1 MLSLNGWLNGGT
13 AALVVIFSGVFSI
26 IVLIKSIREKSTIL
40 TFAALMGLFAGLL
53 WLGPAT
59 DFFTIL
65 VTQSNLDNSSGL
77 YGILSYTWVFPAS
90 FCAVYLGSELM
101 MLEHKN
107 LFLGVIAI
115 IGIIFEFFLFN
126 FTMNVFVFHPPET
139 AGQNLIDSNFV
150 YGSISFILIAVFL
163 AFVFFLCGLGTLIM
177 AKKSTGVIRQKF
189 LLLSSSFNLFIIVAI
204 FDSLFAPLGILFLV
218 RLGMIAC
225 AFLLYYGV
233 KST

>member
-53 WLGPAT
+53 WLGPAI

-107 LFLGVIAI
+107 IFLGVIAI

-126 FTMNVFVFHPPET
+126 FTMNVFVFHPPEKT
-139 AGQNLIDSNFV
+139 GQNLIDSNFV

-204 FDSLFAPLGILFLV
+204 FDSLFAPVGILFLV